1 MSDYDRIAQAIAY
14 LTRHAN
20 NQPTLADIAAHLRLS
35 PFHFQ
40 RLFCRWVGVTP
51 KRYLQVLTVER
62 AKQLLR
68 ESRPLIDVTDAV
80 GLSSGSRLHDHFIHL
95 EAATPG
101 EFKAAGKGMAIEF
114 GLHETPF
121 GPVFIAATARG
132 ICGLEFVEGGGIE
145 TARTRLARKW
155 PYAHM
160 RENQSQTR
168 ALVDTLFSGNVSPDR
183 PLSLYVSGTN
193 FQVSVWKALL
203 QIPSGQ
209 IASYAGIAKA
219 IGRPRASRAVGG
231 AVGDNPIAFA
241 IPCHRVICQN
251 GDLGGYHWG
260 EIRKHAIHA
269 WEAARQDPLL

>member
-209 IASYAGIAKA
+209 IASYARIAKA